1 MDRRAVIRG
10 GAGAA
15 FGALALTTVLDG
27 GTPAEAAGRYP
38 APGTHTG
45 GRGDRGRVLRNGRK
59 MGDPVKTREEYP
71 WPRDLTREE
80 RRNLEMFDVADF
92 DVYTHQEW
100 DRFDESHD
108 QDVRVHWPDGHYTDG
123 LDIHIEDMK
132 AQFLW
137 APDIKIEVHPVR
149 IAKANFVAVTGVW
162 EGTFTGPMPDGE
174 GGFIQPTGKPFA
186 LHMATIG
193 VLNKRGVMEEE
204 YLFFDQLTMQRQI
217 GLA

>member
-1 MDRRAVIRG
+1 MDRRALLRG

-27 GTPAEAAGRYP
+27 GTPAEAADRYRDLS
-38 APGTHTG
+38 GF
-45 GRGDRGRVLRNGRK
+45 K
-59 MGDPVKTREEYP
+59 MGDPVATREEYP
-71 WPRDLTREE
+71 WPRHLTREE

-92 DVYTHQEW
+92 DVYSHQDW

-108 QDVRVHWPDGHYTDG
+108 QGVRVHWPDGHYTDG

-137 APDIKIEVHPVR
+137 APDIKIEVYPVR
-149 IAKANFVAVTGVW
+149 IAKGNLVAVTGVW
-162 EGTFTGPMPDGE
+162 EGTFTGPMPDGK
-174 GGFIQPTGKPFA
+174 GSFIQPTGKRFA

-193 VLNKRGVMEEE
+193 VLNRRGVMEEE
-204 YLFFDQLTMQRQI
+204 FLFFDQLTMQRQV

>member
-38 APGTHTG
+38 DLG
-45 GRGDRGRVLRNGRK
+45 GHGKGFK
-59 MGDPVKTREEYP
+59 MGDPVKTREEFP
-71 WPRDLTREE
+71 WPKGLTREE

-92 DVYTHQEW
+92 DVYTHQDW

-123 LDIHIEDMK
+123 LDIHVEDMK

-162 EGTFTGPMPDGE
+162 EGTFTGPMPDGK

-204 YLFFDQLTMQRQI
+204 FLFFDQLTMQRQI

>member
-1 MDRRAVIRG
+1 MDRRAVLRG
-10 GAGAA
+10 GAGAL
-15 FGALALTTVLDG
+15 GALALTTVLDG
-27 GTPAEAAGRYP
+27 GTPAEAADRYP
-38 APGTHTG
+38 
-45 GRGDRGRVLRNGRK
+45 DLSNFK

-71 WPRDLTREE
+71 WPKHLTSEE
-80 RRNLEMFDVADF
+80 RRSLEMFDIADF
-92 DVYTHQEW
+92 DVYSHQEW
-100 DRFDESHD
+100 DRFDESHA

-149 IAKANFVAVTGVW
+149 IAKNNLVAVTGVW
-162 EGTFTGPMPDGE
+162 GGTFTGPMPDGK

-193 VLNKRGVMEEE
+193 VLNRRGVMEEE
-204 YLFFDQLTMQRQI
+204 FLFFDQLTMMRQV